1 MDNIVGR
8 LQSIFPHDQL
18 QLILGSLLGDARL
31 ECRSKSMR
39 AKHTARLRIH
49 QSDKQ
54 KDYVF
59 WKYEKLKDLV
69 IKGPRFTKV
78 WHDLKRNKD
87 HYSWYFHTQSNEALG
102 ELHKLFYQN
111 NTKVVP
117 KDLIEILDPLGFA
130 VWYMDDGSN
139 NGSNITLN
147 THCFSNEEQNIVQ
160 DLFYNKFRIK
170 TSIVKDRS
178 KFKIAIGCHELPKF
192 MDIVQSYVIPS
203 MSYKIVSSRNDF
215 IRQPADRIITL

>member
-8 LQSIFPHDQL
+8 LQLIFPNDQL

-31 ECRSKSMR
+31 ECRSKSIR

-59 WKYEKLKDLV
+59 WKYEKLDNIV
-69 IKGPRFTKV
+69 AKGPRFTKV
-78 WHDLKRNKD
+78 WHDSKRNKD

-102 ELHKLFYQN
+102 LIHKLFYQN
-111 NTKVVP
+111 NIKVVP
-117 KDLIEILDPLGFA
+117 RDLIEVLDPLGFA

-139 NGSNITLN
+139 NGSDITLN
-147 THCFSNEEQNIVQ
+147 THCFSNQEHRMIQ
-160 DLFYNKFRIK
+160 DLFLNKFKIK
-170 TSIVKDRS
+170 TTIVKDRS
-178 KFKIAIGCHELPKF
+178 KFKIAIGYYYSILYYPINEL
-192 MDIVQSYVIPS
+192 Q
-203 MSYKIVSSRNDF
+203 NC
-215 IRQPADRIITL
+215 

>member
-8 LQSIFPHDQL
+8 LQSIFPNDQL

-31 ECRSKSMR
+31 ECRSKSIR

-59 WKYEKLKDLV
+59 WKFEKLKDLV
-69 IKGPRFTKV
+69 IRGPRFTKV
-78 WHDLKRNKD
+78 WHDSKRNKD

-102 ELHKLFYQN
+102 ELHKLLYQN
-111 NTKVVP
+111 NTKIVP

-147 THCFSNEEQNIVQ
+147 THCFSNEEQKMIQ
-160 DLFYNKFRIK
+160 DLFRNKFGIQ
-170 TSIVKDRS
+170 TSVIKDRS
-178 KFKIAIGCHELPKF
+178 KFKIAINYYELPKF
-192 MDIVQSYVIPS
+192 MNIVQSHIIPS
-203 MSYKIVSSRNDF
+203 MSYKIVSPRNDF
-215 IRQPADRIITL
+215 IRQSAHRIITF

>member
-8 LQSIFPHDQL
+8 LQSLIPHDQL

-31 ECRSKSMR
+31 ECRSKSIR

-59 WKYEKLKDLV
+59 WKYDKLKDFV

-78 WHDLKRNKD
+78 WHDSNRNKD
-87 HYSWYFHTQSNEALG
+87 HYSWYFHTQSNETLG
-102 ELHKLFYQN
+102 LIHKLFYQN
-111 NTKVVP
+111 NIKVVP
-117 KDLIEILDPLGFA
+117 RNLIEILDPLGLA

-147 THCFSNEEQNIVQ
+147 THCFSNEEQEMIQ
-160 DLFYNKFRIK
+160 DLFREKFAIQ
-170 TSIVKDRS
+170 TTLVKDRS
-178 KFKIAIGCHELPKF
+178 KFKIAIGHYELPKF
-192 MDIVQSYVIPS
+192 MNIVQSHIIPL
-203 MSYKIVSSRNDF
+203 MSYKIVSPRNDLSSSA
-215 IRQPADRIITL
+215 RRIMAF

>member
-8 LQSIFPHDQL
+8 LQSMFPHDQL

-31 ECRSKSMR
+31 ECRSKSIR

-59 WKYEKLKDLV
+59 WKYDKLKGFV

-78 WHDLKRNKD
+78 WHDSKRNKD
-87 HYSWYFHTQSNEALG
+87 HYSWYFHTQSNEVLG
-102 ELHKLFYQN
+102 LIHKLFYQN
-111 NTKVVP
+111 NIKVVP
-117 KDLIEILDPLGFA
+117 KDLIEILDPLGLA

-147 THCFSNEEQNIVQ
+147 THCFSNEEQEMIRNW
-160 DLFYNKFRIK
+160 FRNKFAIQ
-170 TSIVKDRS
+170 TTLVKDRS
-178 KFKIAIGCHELPKF
+178 KFKIAIGYNELPKF
-192 MDIVQSYVIPS
+192 MNIVQSHIIPS
-203 MSYKIVSSRNDF
+203 MSYKIVSPRNDLISNEDQIMAF
-215 IRQPADRIITL
+215 